1 MRMLLLLVINGNN
14 QVRLSLPGFV
24 KQIAIKGE
32 LRNCNVG
39 LILSGN
45 VRKDVF
51 LICLYL
57 YVYTVMLIPLDGP
70 LKPIFWRN

>member
-32 LRNCNVG
+32 LRNCKCWAD
-39 LILSGN
+39 ILQEM
-45 VRKDVF
+45 VRKDVIAYMF
-51 LICLYL
+51 
-57 YVYTVMLIPLDGP
+57 
-70 LKPIFWRN
+70 KPPCNRGV